1 MAPGGFENFLL
12 VTNKIT
18 LFIHIERELEGQVL
32 KNLTAT
38 SPEHG
43 LSLQFFFKTSLEAC
57 EGRICA
63 LFSLCVPGPGTGEGH

>member
-43 LSLQFFFKTSLEAC
+43 LSLQFFLKH
-57 EGRICA
+57 
-63 LFSLCVPGPGTGEGH
+63 P